1 LYFEFDE
8 VNIIILNSLRL
19 LSLKSTFLKRRL
31 NHSKKEDKNEE
42 PKLHMFKSEV
52 SKSLYQSDNC

>member
-31 NHSKKEDKNEE
+31 NHSKKKGKNEE

-52 SKSLYQSDNC
+52 